1 MEKIKEKTTKK
12 QSRLG
17 RGLDS
22 LIGEV
27 EAESLEQTFVDSLSE
42 IEVRLIE
49 RNPSQPRKHFD
60 DLSLHELANSI
71 RTKGVLQPILLR
83 PHPKKDNK
91 FQIVAGERRWR
102 AAKLAGLSTIP
113 ATVKE
118 FDELELLEA
127 GIIENVQRTDLN
139 PIEEAEAFNTLKERF
154 GHTQERLAKSLGKSR
169 SYIANS
175 VRLLDLPE
183 SVQQFVRS
191 GQLTAGH
198 ARNLVGISDPDA
210 LVEKIIQNE
219 LSVRQVED
227 MVRILSLTEKE
238 TENPKNRLNTNLKD
252 VDTVMLENEISKK
265 IGLKISINRSRGE
278 SGEIRIKYKKLEQ
291 LDYVCSRLTNN
302 QVRPT

>member
-1 MEKIKEKTTKK
+1 MEKIKEKASKQ

-27 EAESLEQTFVDSLSE
+27 EAESFEQTFVDSLNE
-42 IEVRLIE
+42 IEVRSIY
-49 RNPSQPRKHFD
+49 RNPSQPRKNFD
-60 DLSLHELANSI
+60 DRSLEDLANSI
-71 RTKGVLQPILLR
+71 KSKGVLQPILLR
-83 PHPKKDNK
+83 PHPKKEKK
-91 FQIVAGERRWR
+91 FQIIAGERRWR
-102 AAKLAGLSTIP
+102 AAKLAGLKTIP

-154 GHTQERLAKSLGKSR
+154 GHTQEKLAKSIGKSR

-175 VRLLDLPE
+175 VRLLELPE
-183 SVQQFVRS
+183 SVQDHVRS
-191 GQLTAGH
+191 GTLTAGH
-198 ARNLVGISDPDA
+198 ARNLVGIRDPDA
-210 LVEKIIQNE
+210 LVDKIIQNE

-227 MVRILSLTEKE
+227 LVRSLAQSDKKSVLPDDRSKA
-238 TENPKNRLNTNLKD
+238 NFKD

-265 IGLKISINRSRGE
+265 IGLKITINRGRGE
-278 SGEIRIKYKKLEQ
+278 SGELRIKYKRLEQ
-291 LDYVCSRLTNN
+291 LEYVCGQLTSN
-302 QVRPT
+302 QVRPS

>member
-1 MEKIKEKTTKK
+1 MEKIKGKASKQ

-27 EAESLEQTFVDSLSE
+27 EAESFEQTFVDSLSE
-42 IEVRLIE
+42 IEIRSIE
-49 RNPSQPRKHFD
+49 RNPSQPRKHFSERGLD
-60 DLSLHELANSI
+60 ELADSI
-71 RTKGVLQPILLR
+71 KAKGVLQPILLR
-83 PHPKKDNK
+83 PHPKKENK
-91 FQIVAGERRWR
+91 FQIVAGERRLR
-102 AAKLAGLSTIP
+102 AAKLAGLKTIP

-154 GHTQERLAKSLGKSR
+154 GHTQERLAKSIGKSR

-183 SVQQFVRS
+183 SVQDYVRS
-191 GQLTAGH
+191 GKLTAGH
-198 ARNLVGISDPDA
+198 ARTLVGITEPDA
-210 LVEKIIQNE
+210 LVDKIIQNE

-227 MVRILSLTEKE
+227 LVRRMTQNDKKSIH
-238 TENPKNRLNTNLKD
+238 TENRSKTKLNDL
-252 VDTVMLENEISKK
+252 DTAMLENEISKK
-265 IGLKISINRSRGE
+265 VGLKISINRGRGE
-278 SGEIRIKYKKLEQ
+278 SGEIRIKYKRLEQ
-291 LDYVCSRLTNN
+291 LEYVCGQLTSS
-302 QVRPT
+302 QARSS

>member
-1 MEKIKEKTTKK
+1 MEKIKEKTNKK

-27 EAESLEQTFVDSLSE
+27 EAESLEETLVDSLSE
-42 IEVRLIE
+42 IEIRLIE

-71 RTKGVLQPILLR
+71 RSKGVLQPILLR

-91 FQIVAGERRWR
+91 FQIVAGERRCR

-154 GHTQERLAKSLGKSR
+154 GHTQEKLAKSLGKSR

-183 SVQQFVRS
+183 SVQQFVRT

-198 ARNLVGISDPDA
+198 ARNLVGISDPDP

-227 MVRILSLTEKE
+227 LVRSLSLSEKE
-238 TENPKNRLNTNLKD
+238 AEITKNRLNTNLKD

-302 QVRPT
+302 QVHPT

>member
-1 MEKIKEKTTKK
+1 MEKIKEKTNKK

-42 IEVRLIE
+42 IEIRLIE

-71 RTKGVLQPILLR
+71 RSKGVLQPILLR

-102 AAKLAGLSTIP
+102 AAKLAGLTTIP

-183 SVQQFVRS
+183 SVQHFVRT

-198 ARNLVGISDPDA
+198 ARNLVGLSDPDA
-210 LVEKIIQNE
+210 LVEKIIENE

-227 MVRILSLTEKE
+227 LVRSLSLTEKE
-238 TENPKNRLNTNLKD
+238 SEISKNRSNTNLKD

-291 LDYVCSRLTNN
+291 LDYVCGRLTNN